1 MTAGTTI
8 SLLGCHKV
16 EDVRGVSVGV
26 GLQVVRLVISG
37 TLSNHRTNHFPK
49 NGKFFVFGLGC
60 TLTGIQHTCF

>member
-49 NGKFFVFGLGC
+49 NGLFLC
-60 TLTGIQHTCF
+60 LD